1 MQAIWSFSCSFGYN
15 QIKSVRFTLKSR
27 GFPKFLLHLRY
38 TFQNIKLEY
47 KIPWVT
53 EKKMHKAKQNQ
64 DRKRLKFFNV
74 LIAKETPCWEWQE
87 FVVCPSFRK
96 EHRKTCFLFLLF
108 FDWESTTFPR
118 SSILPI
124 IKVSGST
131 FCWLVVYSMD
141 LELT

>member
-1 MQAIWSFSCSFGYN
+1 MQAIWSFSCSFGYY

-38 TFQNIKLEY
+38 TFQNIKVEY

-53 EKKMHKAKQNQ
+53 EKKMHKVKQNQ
-64 DRKRLKFFNV
+64 DRKRLKFINV
-74 LIAKETPCWEWQE
+74 LIAKETPCWERQE

-108 FDWESTTFPR
+108 FDWESTTFLR
-118 SSILPI
+118 SAILPV
-124 IKVSGST
+124 IKVSGSA
-131 FCWLVVYSMD
+131 FCWLVVYSVG
-141 LELT
+141 LALT